1 MANGHGGAR
10 AGAGKKKGST
20 SKETQRKIALL
31 LSVEE
36 AFRAS
41 GYDPLQ
47 CMIDIAQTQEVT
59 QSDQIKFVMH
69 KDLAIKYYANLG
81 ALKVDATVEHKPI
94 TVVERQFKAET
105 NGHVRSPDAV

>member
-20 SKETQRKIALL
+20 TKETQRKIALL
-31 LSVEE
+31 LTVEE
-36 AFRAS
+36 TFKAS

-47 CMIDIAQTQEVT
+47 CMIDIAQTNVVT
-59 QSDQIKFVMH
+59 LSDDLKFGMH
-69 KDLAIKYYANLG
+69 RVLAHKYYADLG

-94 TVVERQFKAET
+94 TVVERQFKAES